1 MAHKFMRL
9 MVLFL
14 IPLGSY
20 AQQKKT
26 LNIGDTIPPLIF
38 TNVFHNS
45 GKPVS
50 LDDFR
55 GKLVILDFWNRWCH
69 ACVASFP
76 EMEKLQNRFG
86 DKIKILL
93 VTSDADTDLVK
104 LFKRVKLPD
113 LPIIFSDTV
122 LNKLFPHTTVP
133 QHVWITAE
141 GRVQF
146 ITDGYNATNNNIAK
160 AIEGN
165 TLSLHLKREVSDFNS
180 DEPLWTEGNGRLQ
193 KYITAYSF
201 GMNRIEENAATASLM
216 NKDSAN
222 KTVGFKFL
230 NIPLLDLYKMAFGNS
245 LFNSVYNYNNRII
258 FDLPEKDNWLQR
270 PASNDGLNDWAKKNL
285 VCYESHWSA
294 VNDSTAFLYLQNDV
308 NKFFS
313 FQVKVE
319 YRQRTCYLLKVAGKQ
334 NAKKREKES
343 VLSSETESELPA
355 NSSILL
361 ENLNGLKIF
370 ENTPVF
376 DETQHWKN
384 TDRQLYNTFTDL
396 KSLEKRLLKNGLVL
410 VPSRRKVRTLVIGLK

>member
-20 AQQKKT
+20 AQQKKA
-26 LNIGDTIPPLIF
+26 LYIGDTIPSLTF

-133 QHVWITAE
+133 QHVWITAQ

-146 ITDGYNATNNNIAK
+146 ITDGYNSTNNNIAK
-160 AIEGN
+160 AIEGD
-165 TLSLHLKREVSDFNS
+165 TLSLHLKREVSDFKS
-180 DEPLWTEGNGRLQ
+180 DEPLWKEGNGRLQ

-201 GMNRIEENAATASLM
+201 GMNRIEENTATASLM

-245 LFNSVYNYNNRII
+245 LFNSVYNYSNRII
-258 FDLPEKDNWLQR
+258 FDMPEKDNWLRR
-270 PASNDGLNDWAKKNL
+270 PVGNDGLNEWAKKNL

-294 VNDSTAFLYLQNDV
+294 VTDSTAFLYLQNDV
-308 NKFFS
+308 NKFFP
-313 FQVKVE
+313 FLVKVE
-319 YRQRTCYLLKVAGKQ
+319 DRQRLCYLLKVAGKQ
-334 NAKKREKES
+334 NAKNREKES
-343 VLSSETESELPA
+343 IPSSDNDIELPV

-361 ENLNGLKIF
+361 ENLNELKVF

-384 TDRQLYNTFTDL
+384 TEGQLYNIYIDL
-396 KSLEKRLLKNGLVL
+396 KCLEKQLLKNGLVL
-410 VPSRRKVRTLVIGLK
+410 VPATRKVRTLVIALK